1 MGCQRIS
8 QLKINTMN
16 KKTATFI
23 CLIFSTVLFSQK
35 MITRSGEIKFEASMP
50 AFEEIAAKNNT
61 VSCIFDTSTGE
72 IAALALVKAFRFKV
86 PLMEEHFNENYI
98 ESDQFPKATFKG
110 KVANF
115 DVSKV
120 ASAKST
126 YDVEGDLTLHGVTK
140 KVKTKITFVQSGA
153 KLISTCA
160 FKVKPIDYNIKI
172 PSVVKSKIAETVEIN
187 LKFEL
192 EKKS

>member
-1 MGCQRIS
+1 M
-8 QLKINTMN
+8 
-16 KKTATFI
+16 KKVIITFI
-23 CLIFSTVLFSQK
+23 CLIFSIVLFSQK
-35 MITRSGEIKFEASMP
+35 LITRSGEIKFEASMP
-50 AFEEIAAKNNT
+50 AFEEVAARNNT

-72 IAALALVKAFRFKV
+72 IAVLALVKAFRFKV

-98 ESDQFPKATFKG
+98 ESDQFPKSTFKG

-115 DVSKV
+115 DVSKITSGK
-120 ASAKST
+120 AT
-126 YDVEGDLTLHGVTK
+126 FDVEGDLTLHGVTK
-140 KVKTKITFVQSGA
+140 KVKTKITFVQSGE